1 MLEQFV
7 QENQLLLE
15 IKHFYK
21 KEFELGLWTLS
32 LIEEKYNILLAKI
45 ADIREI
51 IPIEYFDKKDNS
63 ALAEA
68 VACPEYCLDWIKEY
82 VKDKLIYE
90 AFAKPIECK
99 GNLDDMEDIK
109 WLDEN

>member
-1 MLEQFV
+1 MEQSF
-7 QENQLLLE
+7 
-15 IKHFYK
+15 
-21 KEFELGLWTLS
+21 
-32 LIEEKYNILLAKI
+32 EEKYNILSAKI

-82 VKDKLIYE
+82 VKDKLTDE
-90 AFAKPIECK
+90 AFAKPIEDK
-99 GNLDDMEDIK
+99 DYPDDLESIK
-109 WLDEN
+109 WFRED

>member
-1 MLEQFV
+1 MEQSF
-7 QENQLLLE
+7 
-15 IKHFYK
+15 
-21 KEFELGLWTLS
+21 
-32 LIEEKYNILLAKI
+32 EEKYNILSAKI

-82 VKDKLIYE
+82 VKDITKDNYRLENDKFRQNEEMAKLWD
-90 AFAKPIECK
+90 KV
-99 GNLDDMEDIK
+99 
-109 WLDEN
+109 